1 MVMIFNVPFV
11 PPVAMPQLASES
23 RLRDQGIRDK
33 RAMIDLATVP
43 WGSHAL
49 QICHVII
56 QNHLQEK
63 KRWIF
68 PEIKALSLD
77 FSQVPCAT

>member
-1 MVMIFNVPFV
+1 MRMRRKKIKLIVLMVVIFNVPFV

-43 WGSHAL
+43 
-49 QICHVII
+49 
-56 QNHLQEK
+56 
-63 KRWIF
+63 
-68 PEIKALSLD
+68 
-77 FSQVPCAT
+77 